1 MHHTY
6 MQYYLSMFQQVPLY
20 SKLQLKLKKKHKKMH
35 DFDHIKFNI
44 YLNHKYVKDIHVD
57 NC

>member
-1 MHHTY
+1 MMHI
-6 MQYYLSMFQQVPLY
+6 LY
-20 SKLQLKLKKKHKKMH
+20 STNLNFREKKHKKMH